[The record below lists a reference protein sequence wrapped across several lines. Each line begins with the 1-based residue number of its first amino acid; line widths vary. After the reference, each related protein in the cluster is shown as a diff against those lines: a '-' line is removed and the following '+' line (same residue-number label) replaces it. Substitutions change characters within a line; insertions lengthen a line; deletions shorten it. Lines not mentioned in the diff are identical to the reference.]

1 MSRQMNATSKTSL
14 ALTALAV
21 GFFGMAAVFCFNLWG
36 RLAARAPIPPTPPEF
51 TNTATVRM
59 SAADLFRTGGD
70 TSGMACYSCHDEKKP
85 VIVHLDTNGTVILPE
100 AHRDLV
106 LRHGR
111 NNRNDHCFNCHD
123 SKNLELLR
131 PREGQTFKLTESSRL
146 CGSCHGP
153 TYRDWEVGIHGRI
166 SGFWDRQRGAA
177 VRQDCTSCHDPHAP
191 AFPSMKPGPGPRAL
205 HENPAG
211 HRVEEG
217 AH

>member
-1 MSRQMNATSKTSL
+1 MTATANKTLAQMGLTVVFVSL
-14 ALTALAV
+14 A
-21 GFFGMAAVFCFNLWG
+21 AAFYFNLWG
-36 RLAARAPIPPTPPEF
+36 RLVARAPIPPTPPDF

-59 SAADLFRTGGD
+59 SAAELFRTEGD

-85 VIVHLDTNGTVILPE
+85 VVVHFDTNGTVLLPE

-111 NNRNDHCFNCHD
+111 SNRNNYCFNCHD
-123 SKNLELLR
+123 PKNLELLR
-131 PREGQTFKLTESSRL
+131 PREGQAFKLTESSRL

-166 SGFWDRQRGAA
+166 SGFWDRKRGAA

-205 HENPAG
+205 HAEPATRPVG
-211 HRVEEG
+211 EG

>member
-1 MSRQMNATSKTSL
+1 MNGTATKTIVQAGLTIGLVSL
-14 ALTALAV
+14 A
-21 GFFGMAAVFCFNLWG
+21 AAFYFNLWG
-36 RLAARAPIPPTPPEF
+36 RHAALPPIPATPPDF

-59 SAADLFRTGGD
+59 SAAELFRTGGD

-85 VIVHLDTNGTVILPE
+85 VVVHLDTNGVPVLPE

-111 NNRNDHCFNCHD
+111 NNRNDYCFNCHD

-131 PREGQTFKLTESSRL
+131 PREGQAFKLTESSRL

-153 TYRDWEVGIHGRI
+153 TYRDWEIGIHGRI
-166 SGFWDRQRGAA
+166 SGFWDRKQGAA
-177 VRQDCTSCHDPHAP
+177 ARQDCTSCHDPHSP
-191 AFPSMKPGPGPRAL
+191 AFPSMKPGPGPRKL
-205 HENPAG
+205 HEKPADP
-211 HRVEEG
+211 VEPG